1 MLELVVAMEPMVLV
15 DRVVALLDLVDQ
27 EVLEEV
33 VTLVLVVHQA
43 LAVLAQMVFSFKTL
57 FQEHILSLQE
67 AAAEAAEAVSIEMPP
82 LVEML
87 VLFNLSL
94 VA

>member
-1 MLELVVAMEPMVLV
+1 MLALVVLMELMVLV
-15 DRVVALLDLVDQ
+15 DLGAALPDLVDQ
-27 EVLEEV
+27 KVLEEV

-43 LAVLAQMVFSFKTL
+43 AAVLVQMVFSFKIL
-57 FQEHILSLQE
+57 FQEPILSLQE

-82 LVEML
+82 LAEML
-87 VLFNLSL
+87 LLLNLSL

>member
-43 LAVLAQMVFSFKTL
+43 AVVLVQMVFSFKIL
-57 FQEHILSLQE
+57 FQERILSLQE
-67 AAAEAAEAVSIEMPP
+67 AAAEAAEAVLIEMPP
-82 LVEML
+82 LAETL
-87 VLFNLSL
+87 LLL
-94 VA
+94 PPLLAD

>member
-1 MLELVVAMEPMVLV
+1 MLALVVLMELMVLV
-15 DRVVALLDLVDQ
+15 DLAVVLLDLVDQ

-33 VTLVLVVHQA
+33 VMLVLVVHQA
-43 LAVLAQMVFSFKTL
+43 AVVLVQMVFSFKTL
-57 FQEHILSLQE
+57 FQEPILLLQE